1 MFQAWA
7 DITPKRVENMLN
19 HAEALLNHD
28 NSKLNHANTY

>member
-19 HAEALLNHD
+19 HAESLLNHD
-28 NSKLNHANTY
+28 DSRLNHANTY

>member
-19 HAEALLNHD
+19 HANPLPNQD
-28 NSKLNHANTY
+28 DSKLTHAKTY

>member
-19 HAEALLNHD
+19 HAKCLLNHD
-28 NSKLNHANTY
+28 DSKLNHTNT